1 MSESKKYDITRRDLL
16 AGAGA
21 AIAFTVVSPQIA
33 RTYAANSKVKLGLLG
48 CGGRGTW
55 IANLFVK
62 NGGYDLFAVYDY
74 FQDRAD
80 GAGEHFKVP
89 AERRFT
95 TLSGYKKLLECG
107 VDAVAIESP
116 PYFHPIQAAAAVEAG
131 KHTYVAKPI
140 AVDIPGC
147 KTIEQSGKKA
157 TEKKLAF
164 LIDFQTR
171 ANEFYMEALKR
182 VHAGA
187 IGDFAF
193 GESTY
198 HADIPWG
205 GHMEALAKDPN
216 NPEVQLRAWGMNQEL
231 SGDIITEQNIHT
243 LDVMNWIMQ
252 APPLKAWGTGA
263 RKVRPIGNCYD
274 TFTIT
279 YEYANNVGVAFSS
292 RQFPG
297 HDTQPEGIRNRMFG
311 TQGVLETEY
320 GGQVLIRGKNFYRGG
335 QTGSIYQDGAVNN
348 IATFHKSITESNF
361 ENPTVAPSVQSNMI
375 TIMGRTAAYEK
386 RVVSW
391 DELLKSTKVM
401 EPNFKGLKA

>member
-1 MSESKKYDITRRDLL
+1 MSNNTITRRDLL

-21 AIAFTVVSPQIA
+21 ALAFTVVSPQVA
-33 RTYAANSKVKLGLLG
+33 RTYAANSKVKFGLLG

-55 IANLFVK
+55 IADLFVK
-62 NGGYDLFAVYDY
+62 HGGYEMYAVYDY

-80 GAGEHFKVP
+80 AAGGKFNVP

-140 AVDIPGC
+140 AVDVPGC

-216 NPEVQLRAWGMNQEL
+216 NPETQLRAWGMSQEL

-243 LDVMNWIMQ
+243 LDVMNWILR
-252 APPLKAWGTGA
+252 APPLRAWGTGS
-263 RKVRPIGNCYD
+263 RKVRPIGTCYD

-297 HDTQPEGIRNRMFG
+297 YDTQPEGIRNRMFG
-311 TQGVLETEY
+311 NQGVLEAEY

-348 IATFHKSITESNF
+348 IASFHKNITEGNF
-361 ENPTVAPSVQSNMI
+361 ENPTVAPSVQSNLI

-386 RVVSW
+386 RVVTW
-391 DELLKSTKVM
+391 DELLKSTKIM